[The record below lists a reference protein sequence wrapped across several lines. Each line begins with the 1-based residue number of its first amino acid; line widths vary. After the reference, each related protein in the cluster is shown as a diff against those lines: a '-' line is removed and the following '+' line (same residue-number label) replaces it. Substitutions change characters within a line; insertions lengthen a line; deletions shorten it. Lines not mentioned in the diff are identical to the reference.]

1 MLISPGSFWNRSLGR
16 TFETYGE
23 CRLPFHFISQRGIWN
38 SNRLVVSLGFIIPV
52 YLIHVL
58 ASEWVTDT
66 NAGPMTSYVGY
77 QCKTLLMVPWSIH
90 LFFIFFI
97 FIFSIYSSVYWHSN
111 CIRKNLRFWNFE
123 SSRQV
128 VWWVFTCLKRIEADE
143 NWQAVMSSNEN
154 WSALT
159 RIDKQWI
166 QWWAVTRI
174 DELSDKHWRASD
186 ELEHDAWSL
195 MNCPTMTST
204 LDIYQGFRASF
215 GLLKSY
221 LSILT
226 FIPEIINQF
235 NNITE
240 WKYVGKKIHSWPA
253 FKLVPRP

>member
-16 TFETYGE
+16 IFETYSE
-23 CRLPFHFISQRGIWN
+23 CPLPFHFISQKENLN
-38 SNRLVVSLGFIIPV
+38 SNRLIVLLGFIIPV
-52 YLIHVL
+52 YLTHVL
-58 ASEWVTDT
+58 ASEWATDT
-66 NAGPMTSYVGY
+66 NTGPMSDYIGY

-166 QWWAVTRI
+166 QWWAVARI

-186 ELEHDAWSL
+186 ELEHDCMKLNRLPYYDIDTGVW
-195 MNCPTMTST
+195 TS
-204 LDIYQGFRASF
+204 IKVSG
-215 GLLKSY
+215 
-221 LSILT
+221 
-226 FIPEIINQF
+226 
-235 NNITE
+235 
-240 WKYVGKKIHSWPA
+240 
-253 FKLVPRP
+253 RPLAC